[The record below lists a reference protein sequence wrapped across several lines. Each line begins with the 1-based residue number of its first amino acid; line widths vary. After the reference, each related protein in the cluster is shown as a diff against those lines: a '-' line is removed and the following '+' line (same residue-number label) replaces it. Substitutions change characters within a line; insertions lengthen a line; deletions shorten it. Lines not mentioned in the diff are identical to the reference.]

1 MPKVLGAVKFIF
13 GISPK
18 ALTGAAGICY
28 IRLAMEVGLFFM
40 PKKGQPRKLPGNTS
54 IKKYK
59 ARWKL
64 CVQESHW
71 NVQNA
76 SSVTTT

>member
-1 MPKVLGAVKFIF
+1 MSGSAIKQEKDLLFPGMYDT
-13 GISPK
+13 ISE
-18 ALTGAAGICY
+18 
-28 IRLAMEVGLFFM
+28 RMEVGLFFM
-40 PKKGQPRKLPGNTS
+40 PKNRQPRKLPSNTL
-54 IKKYK
+54 IKKHK

>member
-13 GISPK
+13 GISAK

-40 PKKGQPRKLPGNTS
+40 PKNKLSGGGSCAHKNHIS
-54 IKKYK
+54 MYGMQ
-59 ARWKL
+59 A
-64 CVQESHW
+64 
-71 NVQNA
+71 A
-76 SSVTTT
+76 

>member
-40 PKKGQPRKLPGNTS
+40 PKIR
-54 IKKYK
+54 IKW
-59 ARWKL
+59 RWKL
-64 CVQESHW
+64 CAQKLHW
-71 NVQNA
+71 HVQNV
-76 SSVTTT
+76 SNVIIT

>member
-28 IRLAMEVGLFFM
+28 NRLAMEVGLFFM
-40 PKKGQPRKLPGNTS
+40 PKIRN
-54 IKKYK
+54 
-59 ARWKL
+59 
-64 CVQESHW
+64 
-71 NVQNA
+71 
-76 SSVTTT
+76 